1 MSMQTFETN
10 VVEISGE
17 KVVRSRFGTFTGEKE
32 TSIPEKFEQTVQVE
46 GLTVWRSNGEVPF
59 SDMLLDF
66 VSLGKIT
73 FEQAEFS
80 ALQRKKD
87 AESSLATLFRG
98 SKGDLFLG
106 ECALGYREERLAKIA
121 KNEELSSQIT
131 TLMPINS

>member
-1 MSMQTFETN
+1 MCMQTFETN
-10 VVEISGE
+10 VVEIAGE

-87 AESSLATLFRG
+87 SEASLATLFPGGPR
-98 SKGDLFLG
+98 
-106 ECALGYREERLAKIA
+106 RLHRTAGLA
-121 KNEELSSQIT
+121 APSSLRPLHLSLIH
-131 TLMPINS
+131 I

>member
-10 VVEISGE
+10 VVEIAGE

-32 TSIPEKFEQTVQVE
+32 TAIPEKFERTVQVE

-87 AESSLATLFRG
+87 FLSTERERQTLPLQKERLPLYRERQTLSLSLYRDRG
-98 SKGDLFLG
+98 SFSRG
-106 ECALGYREERLAKIA
+106 
-121 KNEELSSQIT
+121 
-131 TLMPINS
+131 

>member
-1 MSMQTFETN
+1 MSVQTFETN
-10 VVEISGE
+10 VVEIAGE
-17 KVVRSRFGTFTGEKE
+17 RVVRRPMGTFTGEKE

-66 VSLGKIT
+66 VSYGKIT

-87 AESSLATLFRG
+87 TESSLATLFRG
-98 SKGDLFLG
+98 PKGDLFLG
-106 ECALGYREERLAKIA
+106 EGALGYREERLAKIA
-121 KNEELSSQIT
+121 KNEEFSSQIT